1 MNFLAYRSCIEGKE
15 TLNVRTFVERDGA
28 SYVCQ
33 VQIGDDDE
41 TGHIYS
47 ILVSL
52 APAIASP
59 PQHMELV
66 FFVVRADPETG
77 EVEDLSDG
85 RHTKSFLDNK
95 KLRSGIL
102 ELICSVGC
110 ELLNVAKPEVV
121 NYITVDTDLPKK
133 ALKKYTTLC
142 NALQT
147 VGYTGKEVDV
157 YLGNHMWV
165 LQRNV
170 A

>member
-1 MNFLAYRSCIEGKE
+1 MAYRSCVEGKE
-15 TLNVRTFVERDGA
+15 TLDVTNFIKRDGS

-66 FFVVRADPETG
+66 FFVVRTNPETG

-85 RHTKSFLDNK
+85 RQTKPFLDNK
-95 KLRSGIL
+95 NLRNGIL
-102 ELICSVGC
+102 GLICSVSC

-121 NYITVDTDLPKK
+121 NYMTVDTNLPKK

-165 LQRNV
+165 LQRSL